1 MLLSYLFS
9 YQIKNDRVGF
19 PSSAL
24 DKIVNSLCE
33 KHICV
38 VVVGSEI
45 RESVFDDNQYY
56 VYLDE
61 AFKLFNN
68 HTMLESLIDRI
79 RLLVMKDFDNYIKIK
94 GFIDEL

>member
-1 MLLSYLFS
+1 MLMDMALRSMVQPVVHRPMVMVAVVVAGDLELQLLLSYLFS

-45 RESVFDDNQYY
+45 RESVFDDN
-56 VYLDE
+56 
-61 AFKLFNN
+61 
-68 HTMLESLIDRI
+68 
-79 RLLVMKDFDNYIKIK
+79 
-94 GFIDEL
+94 